1 MDNSLIVYPAFS
13 MVCLTF
19 ILYIKNR
26 LDVGTAIKEKKLEL
40 KYVKLYNIDPPDYV
54 DLSRQTLKNQFE
66 SPILFYV
73 LVCMLFVNNNLTNLD
88 LVLAWIYAI
97 SRYLHAYVRLS
108 RNYIPHRALI
118 FTLGL
123 VILLVSWVS
132 FLTKL

>member
-26 LDVGTAIKEKKLEL
+26 LDVGRAIKEKKLEL

-73 LVCMLFVNNNLTNLD
+73 LVCMLFVNDNLTNLD
-88 LVLAWIYAI
+88 LVLSWIYAI
-97 SRYLHAYVRLS
+97 SRYLHAYIRLS
-108 RNYIPHRALI
+108 RNYIPHRALV

-123 VILLVSWVS
+123 VILLVSWIS

>member
-26 LDVGTAIKEKKLEL
+26 LDVGRAIKEKKLEL

-73 LVCMLFVNNNLTNLD
+73 LVCMLFVSNNLTNLD

-108 RNYIPHRALI
+108 RNYIPHRALV

-123 VILLVSWVS
+123 VILLVSWIS

>member
-26 LDVGTAIKEKKLEL
+26 LDVGRAIKEKKLEL

-73 LVCMLFVNNNLTNLD
+73 LVCMLFVNDNLTNLD

-108 RNYIPHRALI
+108 RNYIPHRALL

-123 VILLVSWVS
+123 VILLVSWIS

>member
-26 LDVGTAIKEKKLEL
+26 LDVGRAIKEKKLEL

-73 LVCMLFVNNNLTNLD
+73 LVCMLFVNDNLTNLD
-88 LVLAWIYAI
+88 LFLAWIYAI

-108 RNYIPHRALI
+108 RNYIPHRALL

-123 VILLVSWVS
+123 VILLVSWIS

>member
-26 LDVGTAIKEKKLEL
+26 LDVGRAIKEKKLEL

-73 LVCMLFVNNNLTNLD
+73 LACMLFVNDNLTNLD

>member
-26 LDVGTAIKEKKLEL
+26 LDVGRAIKEKKLEL

-73 LVCMLFVNNNLTNLD
+73 LVCMLFVNDNLTNLD
-88 LVLAWIYAI
+88 LFLAWIYAI

-108 RNYIPHRALI
+108 RNYIPHRALV

-123 VILLVSWVS
+123 VILLVSWIS

>member
-26 LDVGTAIKEKKLEL
+26 LDVGRAIKEKKLEL

-54 DLSRQTLKNQFE
+54 NLSRQTLKNQFE
-66 SPILFYV
+66 SPILFYM
-73 LVCMLFVNNNLTNLD
+73 LVCMLFINDNLTNLD
-88 LVLAWIYAI
+88 LVLAWIYAM

-108 RNYIPHRALI
+108 RNYIPHRALV

-123 VILLVSWVS
+123 VILLVSWIS
-132 FLTKL
+132 FLIKL

>member
-73 LVCMLFVNNNLTNLD
+73 LVCMLFVNDNLTNLD

-97 SRYLHAYVRLS
+97 SRYLHAYIRLS
-108 RNYIPHRALI
+108 RNYIPHRALV

-123 VILLVSWVS
+123 VILLVSWIS

>member
-26 LDVGTAIKEKKLEL
+26 LDVGRAIKEKELAL

-73 LVCMLFVNNNLTNLD
+73 LVCMLFVNDNLTNLD
-88 LVLAWIYAI
+88 LVLSWIYAI
-97 SRYLHAYVRLS
+97 SRYLHAYIRLS
-108 RNYIPHRALI
+108 RNYIPHRALV

-123 VILLVSWVS
+123 VILLVSWIS

>member
-73 LVCMLFVNNNLTNLD
+73 LVCMLFVNDNLTNLD

-108 RNYIPHRALI
+108 RNYIPHRALL

-123 VILLVSWVS
+123 VILLVSWIS

>member
-26 LDVGTAIKEKKLEL
+26 LDVGRAIKEKELAL

-73 LVCMLFVNNNLTNLD
+73 LVCMLFLNDNLTNLD
-88 LVLAWIYAI
+88 LFLAWIYAI

-108 RNYIPHRALI
+108 RNYIPHRALV

-123 VILLVSWVS
+123 VILLVSWIS

>member
-19 ILYIKNR
+19 MLYIKNR
-26 LDVGTAIKEKKLEL
+26 LDVGRAIKEKKLEL

-54 DLSRQTLKNQFE
+54 NLSRQTLKNQFE

-73 LVCMLFVNNNLTNLD
+73 LVCMLFVNDNLTNLD
-88 LVLAWIYAI
+88 LVLAWVYSI
-97 SRYLHAYVRLS
+97 SRYVHAYVRLS
-108 RNYIPHRALI
+108 RNYIPYRALI

-123 VILLVSWVS
+123 VILLVSWIS

>member
-26 LDVGTAIKEKKLEL
+26 LDVGRAIKEKELAL

-73 LVCMLFVNNNLTNLD
+73 LVCMLFVNDNLTNLD

-108 RNYIPHRALI
+108 RNYIPHRALL

-123 VILLVSWVS
+123 VILLVSWIS

>member
-1 MDNSLIVYPAFS
+1 MKSSLIIYPAFS

-26 LDVGTAIKEKKLEL
+26 LDVGRAIKEKKLAL

-54 DLSRQTLKNQFE
+54 NLSRQTLKNQFE

-73 LVCMLFVNNNLTNLD
+73 LVCMLFVNDNLTNLD

-123 VILLVSWVS
+123 VILLVSWIS

>member
-73 LVCMLFVNNNLTNLD
+73 LVCMLFVNDNLTNLD
-88 LVLAWIYAI
+88 LFLAWIYAI

-108 RNYIPHRALI
+108 RNYIPHRALL

-123 VILLVSWVS
+123 VILLVSWIS